1 MKNTSKSKLKIV
13 MGLIILICLL
23 IISFIYVK
31 SKQNNSIIKQEQLNN
46 LQAVQEPQTTVP
58 DGYIG
63 IYTIQQ
69 LTQIGIDGDLTANYI
84 LMNDFDL
91 NGVEWNIIGKSLTY
105 PFTGSFDGNGYKITG
120 LNIES
125 YNQYVGLFGAINGG
139 TVKNLTLENAN
150 IVSKTANTCVG
161 GVVGYIVNG
170 KIENVS
176 ITGTSNIENTENA
189 SGTIDIGGI
198 VGYAYRNV
206 DSSANS
212 ITNVYSTGDINVTA
226 GRNVYAGG
234 IAGRIDMKYPSYYLG
249 VTKAYS
255 TGNINVTTSGVVYAG
270 GLIGRAGHYYRGSTT
285 SYYYDSKITDAYSTG
300 EVNANSTSGDVY
312 AGGLI
317 GWVCGDITNTYA
329 VGKVTVS
336 SSGTKYIGGLIGDAE
351 KGTTVTS
358 SYWSPETTG
367 QTISAGTEKPLLFQ
381 QMMQAN
387 PYENWDFTNTWEIDE
402 GNTLPYLK
410 GLQKPEQVNK
420 TNYTYTTYEGEGTE
434 ENPYII
440 ETEEQLQG
448 MQLGISAHYRLGNDI
463 VIQNIDNFEVIGKS
477 LTYPFTGSFDGNGYK
492 ITGLNIESY
501 NQYVGLFG
509 YISGGTVK
517 NLTLENANIVSKTA
531 NTYVGGVVGYIVN
544 GTIENVS
551 ITGTSNVAYIT
562 KAFDTYIGG
571 IVGYIDG
578 TTINN
583 SYSTGKVEVETTNG
597 DVYAGGIV
605 GYAYRSVASS
615 IDSITNV
622 YSTGDINVTAD
633 EVVYAGGIAGC
644 IDMKYPSYYL
654 GVTKAYSTGNINV
667 TTSGV
672 VYAGGLIGRAGH
684 YYRGSTTSYYYDSK
698 ITDAYSTGEVN
709 ANSTSGDVY
718 AGGLIGWVCGDI
730 TNTYAVG
737 KVTVSSSGTKYI
749 GGLIGDAEKG
759 TTVTSSYWS
768 PETTGQTISAGTEQ
782 SLLFQQMIQA
792 NPYENWDFTDIW
804 EIEEGNTLPYLKDL
818 QKPEQVNEIN
828 YTYTIYEGEGTEE
841 NPYIIETEEQLQG
854 MRNIPYAHYK
864 LGNDI
869 VITENFE
876 PIGGN
881 ENTAFTGTL
890 DGAGYTIIGLDI
902 ESDNQY
908 VGLFGYISGGTVKNL
923 ILENINI
930 NKTYTN
936 TTNAYYIGGIAGYI
950 KNGVIHNVEIID
962 ENSKI
967 IAETKNNVYIGGIVG
982 YRDAGTIYSTY
993 SVAYINATST
1003 SGTIYAG
1010 GLIGYT
1016 TQNASINIV
1025 YSTGTV
1031 DVTSTSGTIYAG
1043 GLIGY
1048 ACSNSYNTYS
1058 TSNVETSTKGTIYA
1072 GGLIGYANSISIGNA
1087 YAVGKVDV
1095 TGSGTKSAGGLIGGG
1110 KATVTSSYWSPET
1123 TGQLISVGAAKP
1135 LLLQQM
1141 IKANPYENWDFI
1153 DIWTIEEGNTLP
1165 YLKDLQ
1171 KPEQVNEINYTYIT
1185 YEGEGTEENPY
1196 IIETEEQLQ
1205 GIKNGPSGYYKLG
1218 NNIEITENFE
1228 PIGGNENTAFTG
1240 TLDGAGYKII
1250 GLNIDSDNQCV
1261 GLFGY
1266 ISGGTVKNLILENA
1280 TVKSQYTSSTNYYA
1294 YVGGVVGYITNG
1306 TIKNV
1311 NIIGTSVVKAEK
1323 GYVKIGGIAGHIDAG
1338 TIDNAYSVASINATS
1353 TSGVVYA
1360 GGIAGYTNNSSI
1372 SKVYSTGTINANSTS
1387 GSIYAGGLIGE
1398 AYNSEINNVYSTG
1411 DINVNST
1418 SGNVGAGGLIGWAF
1432 RYSGKLLSIENAYAV
1447 GKVAVI
1453 GNGTKS
1459 IGGLIGCATG
1469 VPAVTS
1475 SYWSPETTGQ
1485 LISVGAEQPLLLQQM
1500 IQASSFENWDFTDIW
1515 TIEEGKTL
1523 PYLRNMV
1530 KPEQVNASN
1539 YTYVVYEGNGTEED
1553 PYIIRTQEQL
1563 QGMKNIPYAHYKLGN
1578 DIVINKNFEPIGL
1591 NAKTAFTGNLDG
1603 DGKTISNLSIES
1615 DNQYTGL
1622 FGYISGGTVKNL
1634 TIENANIVNTY
1645 GANNSGSACVGT
1657 VAGYIINGT
1666 IENVGITGISSV
1678 ENKVG
1683 INIFIGGLVGLATDN
1698 TQIKR
1703 VYSNAMVNTNVT
1715 GLVRAGGLI
1724 GGANKTSSSASFA
1737 CNIEKAYSTG
1747 EINVETKSTNHSYV
1761 GGFGGT
1767 ISDSN
1772 ISNVFSTGAV
1782 NATIKSTIMHLGGLF
1797 GGISIGSKIENAYA
1811 VGKVAVTGSG
1821 TKYVGGLIG
1830 TKASDTTVTQSYWS
1844 PKTTNQSI
1852 SDGGTEK
1859 SIQELLYQT
1868 GYEDNWDFDSI
1879 WTIEPNGESLA
1890 YLKDLPMP
1898 DGIMK
1903 DELDFE
1909 TRVSVKI
1916 TDTNKKALY
1925 GAQFIVK
1932 DASGN
1937 PATNSEGNL
1946 IGELTTNKNGTAYIL
1961 NLIPGTYSVQETIAP
1976 ASYIINSNTYNFTLT
1991 DEGKTVDASGNE
2003 MNLIIENEQLKIEVY
2018 NKDKET
2024 NEVIVGAKIGL
2035 YNLDGSRVLGIDGNN
2050 VEAIT
2055 DSDGKATLNKM
2066 VAGTYKYKVIK
2077 PAAGY
2082 KANSN
2087 EYTVTILDDGTV
2099 SFGENNNGVI
2109 EDVKIGLK
2117 GMQIEVVDKDN
2128 PDVKIQNARLEISQ
2142 TDLSNSE
2149 IKYYS
2154 EDLYTDS
2161 NGIVS
2166 INEEEIRAFGNM
2178 LLELEAFEVPLG
2190 YKTIQTKAIG
2200 FKNNSTN
2207 GITLNNNITSDDVV
2221 VTIDNTTDMIYV
2233 RLFAT
2238 RDTVNMKVSVVDANN
2253 TNIVLGNA
2261 KVSVKDSIDYTT
2273 SGTTSIMDNLVLNPT
2288 KGTSG
2293 TTTYNIKVEN
2303 SPLGYVDN
2311 LVQNITVSFDSKG
2324 NIINASSLDDME
2336 LAFTEDELSVKLKLA
2351 RNAVFDKA
2359 YIILSEKDNT
2369 SNVLKGAEYSISMTS
2384 DDGFEALL
2392 TDVTDMYGKI
2402 NVEFYGNENISIGIK
2417 QNSAVSG
2424 YKIDKEEKTVVL
2436 DRVEDILQLNNELCS
2451 GNMSIYNVDNE
2462 LYIELTNERKTPN
2475 NILNIQAVY
2484 DKDRDI
2490 KLQNI
2495 PFTITADSYEFSGIT
2510 DINGNLEV
2518 SNILAKANETYTY
2531 TVTLGSLPSI
2541 AYEER
2546 INQFKINITFD
2557 ELGYIS
2563 KVNLVEDSEFVST
2576 TCESK
2581 ENDENINYIANVQVD
2596 LGYKNNMSLYIIKED
2611 EKTSNRVEG
2620 IGYEV
2625 TLKMRDSSTG
2635 KTLVSKVQ
2643 KKTDSNGQFAIT
2655 VPIGSENDSLTI
2667 ELKELSTLS
2676 KYIINRNKR
2685 TVVLDVNSNG
2695 VYELRNSSTEDITVD
2710 LSNQTAT
2717 KPYIALT
2724 EKAKLK
2730 VNSTAKTE
2738 LNLNLD
2744 VSNLLGAKLGGL
2756 KYDIY
2761 EYKENL
2767 EIYTHKYSIITD
2779 TSGKATQ
2786 NINIENAGVYTFKIY
2801 QQNEI
2806 PGHSKVNCVTVRIRY
2821 EVVDGEMKCQSFIII
2836 KGNEYVLRKETKE
2849 IESDNCYRYDMN
2861 LYLINNFVSTQIP
2874 NETEEKPDVEPVE
2887 NAKTCYIRLE
2897 KAGTTNNYML
2907 PNAVYTAVITYSNGS
2922 KEVKNIKTNLY
2933 GIAILNNIYLDGA
2946 ISIELK
2952 ETSAPAGYELD
2963 NNTYTI
2969 NIVGNQTNG
2978 LTEVMPSTT
2987 STVAGM
2993 ECTRNGREIR
3003 VKLKDKKKPSTVKIN
3018 NSKYFLDLNLYK
3030 EDDSI
3035 PNMLINGAIFKVV
3048 VKIGDSEL
3056 FNKNIAI
3063 KNGNYKESRIAI
3075 PRELEGKEGTIE
3087 ITEIVAPDKYELDEE
3102 TKTIKFNIADGKI
3115 KYTTDN
3121 NDIKVTSGSYNS
3133 NVFHRINVVL
3143 KNKLKNFALIINK
3156 VDKDNNT
3163 ISLNG
3168 SSFRIETT
3176 GDSLKTMDITNK
3188 GTNIVFPKGGTN
3200 ETVRYKITETKAGN
3214 GYKKLDKPIL
3224 IDVTFDESGNV
3235 SNAETVVQE
3244 GYDSSS
3250 VVEINKSD
3258 KLIGLKITNKAKKYI
3273 NGVEIDDDG
3282 GETINPDKYTIVFV
3296 TKDKNNTNK
3305 IIDGLYNVSLI
3316 ASNGV
3321 SKNFSVGTNRIVE
3334 YNTYGDIE
3342 IGFEQVTVK
3351 SGYILDG
3358 EQKSLVINR
3367 TDDNTLSFV
3376 EKNGEFD
3383 YYINDT
3389 TKVITITNYNE
3400 TDIAPLNLTLET
3412 EAKYQGLEFDV
3423 TSVINDNKSLITNIN
3438 GIASTSLNEP
3448 DITSVEYTIKSN
3460 NMPKDCMDIPDIKM
3474 VIDYDSDNLIKS
3486 AKITEGQKN
3495 AEIIGEYV
3503 GKRYIRV
3510 KINIKEAYE
3519 DPEDSSKKPVEEA
3532 PKEYRYDIIYVK
3544 QDEQDGYIRL
3554 ENVEFEIDITKET
3567 GTHKIHNVTTNK
3579 FGVAKDRY
3587 LTTYGETKY
3596 VLKELSTVEGYVL
3609 DEQPKTIVIGKTDKN
3624 EAKLISASD
3633 GLNVIISEKSKQIK
3647 VILKN
3652 KVDSVGDENN
3662 PGYAGIVIEKTDSAD
3677 SLVKIPNVNFAI
3689 QSENGGKV
3697 YSATTNDEGYTK
3709 VLIPLLKEN
3718 TERTYIIRE
3727 NTVPDGYI
3735 QYTGDIKL
3743 KIKYNS
3749 DGIESASIVDA
3760 ATDTNGSII
3769 ATVTK
3774 TEANEVGL
3782 RITNEQTEYIPSKNE
3797 LKPYDVKIIKVD
3809 ENDIEITK
3817 QGAKLKV
3824 DVSNTV
3830 GVEAITKTDVTDE
3843 NGIVSINGINGF
3855 GDIRI
3860 DITEL
3865 EAPENM
3871 KLETETKW
3879 ITLHRSEETGSITH
3893 TASSDVFYDINNSER
3908 IVTVYLTNKLD
3919 DNLFT
3924 IVMNKIDSNDE
3935 GIEGAEFEVTL
3946 PNGDKV
3952 ERIASIKTGFA
3963 CITDL
3968 EMPEEAGTYTYTIKE
3983 TKAPKEYK
3991 LLKEEI
3997 NVNITFELIEEKMCI
4012 TKVTKESDFCKLI
4025 NTSYINLSDGHI
4037 SKLKTE
4043 NTTGEITTKN
4053 CFELDII
4060 NDKLEP
4066 ISLEIEKVDKEDND
4080 KKLKGAAYKIEI
4092 KDVEEDKVIK
4102 TIDSTL
4108 DSAENGIV
4116 RVDELRGSGILEF
4129 TITEIKYPIGYKD
4142 ENDGVTIV
4150 KTIKIS
4156 RDQIDGTMTAIDGI
4170 VQEQIDN
4177 ENRVIKLK
4185 IENELKDAEF
4195 ELKINKTDEETN
4207 EKLSNVKFKVTAEN
4221 EAGEAIKIAIKNGV
4235 ILDSTE
4241 ITTDSDGVAN
4251 LTGILVPKPEGV
4263 YIYTV
4268 EEVETIK
4275 GYKTNYEPIR
4285 IKITTGINDE
4295 GLYGILNSEVIK
4307 KETLKYPLEIV
4318 VAKNNTEFN
4327 TNNFKEDLIAQ
4338 LQKEGVDI
4346 SNINIETVKKD
4357 KTSSNSAD
4365 AETILNTW
4373 EQVGQITYTENNVTY
4388 DKLWEFKDQNVICKY
4403 NTDDLTGYV
4412 FPGEGAQGISLE
4424 YDATSENGDDDAFGA
4439 IIRYNKNADG
4449 TVTTYVFSQA
4459 RDVRYNPADPWANYY
4474 GLYKIE
4480 SKEFKYQNITL
4491 LKSCSKGWLK
4501 DEYAHYKIDATGNTI
4516 KVSMNGEEIINYTD
4530 TSNPI
4535 ESGSY
4540 GFFSFSQA
4548 NTKFKNITAITTN
4561 YDSMSYDT
4569 VNNEYEWDKDSL
4581 HCVINISDF
4590 MEDPFNSENIDKTVS
4605 KSINN
4610 ELTYIGLGTD
4620 NNKKQY
4626 LNYIEKNDNNG
4637 TFIDNKNYDK
4647 SIVQVAEYINVL
4659 LNAKN
4664 KIKYPNVSI
4673 YKTVEDIAKEKI
4685 TVDLS
4690 NEKIE
4695 PFDVQI
4701 IAKDIDNENA
4711 DLSGISYKVKVTNI
4725 ETNTVVKEIEN
4736 TGLTEQNGILNIED
4750 ISGVGKFK
4758 IEIERITVP
4767 NGYKEDVNKNT
4778 ILYIIRDD
4786 KTGIINVAQESSEK
4800 NAEIDNKNRIVKIT
4814 IENELK
4820 DGELN
4825 ITINKVKEDGTALQG
4840 ATFSI
4845 IKVENDKTQTKEDF
4859 GVTNALGKVSKKIV
4873 LPKTTREFTYI
4884 LKETGAPKGYKIAED
4899 NTIKISTGIR
4909 DDGSYGPVSVTLNDK
4924 TQNITNDQLDVK
4936 IVNEEIEGFR
4946 LEITTVNKDNTE
4958 QKLSGAKYKIV
4969 VKDLEENKVIKTIE
4983 STEVSNVLGKIL
4995 TEEIKGVGNIEITIE
5010 QIAYPNGYK
5019 EDSAINKTIK
5029 INRDLTDGKITAVDG
5044 ITEEQ
5049 IDNDTRII
5057 RVQVGNELKDG
5068 ELTLGIE
5075 KTDENGVHLQGAE
5088 FSIVKLENGVEGTA
5102 ETIGTTNAEGK
5113 VEKTIVLPKTS
5124 SEFAY
5129 VLKETKTPKGYKTGA
5144 NRIITIKAG
5153 VREDGSY
5160 GATEVNVNGTA
5171 VNVLEDKA
5179 IIKVVNEEIE
5189 GFKLEITTVNKDN
5202 TEQKLS
5208 GAKYKIVVKDVEENK
5223 VIKTIESTEVSN
5235 VLGKI
5240 LTEEIKGVG
5249 NIEIT
5254 IEQIA
5259 YPNGYKEDSAI
5270 NKTIKINRDLTDGK
5284 ITAVDGITE
5293 EQIDNDTRIIRV
5305 QVGNELKDGE
5315 LTLGIEKTDE
5325 NGVHLQGAEFSIVK
5339 LENGVEGTAETIG
5352 TTNAEGKVEKTI
5364 VLPKT
5369 SSEFAYVLKETKTPK
5384 GYKTGANR
5392 IITIKAGVREDGSYG
5407 ATEVNVNGTAVNVL
5421 EDKAI
5426 IKVVNEEIEGFKLE
5440 ITTVNKDNTE
5450 QKLSGAK
5457 YKIVVKDVEENKV
5470 IKTIESTEESD
5481 TLGKILTEEIKGV
5494 GNIEITIEQIAYSNG
5509 YKEENNSKVIR
5520 ILRNLTDGTISAVD
5534 SITDE
5539 QIDNIERILK
5549 IEIENEPK
5557 DPILEVVLHKLDK
5570 DNNQPLANA
5579 KFKIGKENSA
5589 EEDIELLPTD
5599 EKGQTK
5605 SILTLPKA
5613 EGTYNYI
5620 IKEIESPL
5628 GYVKIENE
5636 MILKVNVVKMNN
5648 GAFTVKSVTFN
5659 DILNEVNDEKTN
5671 IEVKNEVVT
5680 PFVIELITQD
5690 DDNEMHEVIPDAKYD
5705 ISIKNITMNTDTTLK
5720 NLTSDVLGKILTK
5733 QLYGVGDIEIRIRQ
5747 VSTPKEYILDQDEKI
5762 IKIQRELTNGNITL
5776 TSTDG
5781 NNIEVTEINN
5791 DGITDKKIQI
5801 TITNEIMKPY
5811 VDVQIKKVDKNIIKN
5826 ELKGAIFE
5834 IKLPDGVVTEDG
5846 QTTIVVNMLE
5856 KTIEDL
5862 QIPLPKSRGEYEYII
5877 TELQAPAGYNK
5888 LNVPISLKITV
5899 EKQKGIYVAKKMTA
5913 KNEGSRMVT
5922 VQNNVITIANKVSD
5936 VRKYNIDLE
5945 FKNLSYNK
5953 DTEFKLEL
5961 QAETGENILR
5971 NLIVSKQSE
5980 EIGNVMGTGE
5990 VLVNIYDMKEDG
6002 QIIGTVKYY
6011 RSSATYEISNIEVNK
6026 LGNYEIEAEVI
6037 ESEANVNDIRI
6048 TIRNMSI
6055 DVQSPIYS
6063 VSEEDK
6069 LIYGISPNTSITEF
6083 CNNISTNQNYTI
6095 IDAQGN
6101 AIDEKPY
6108 KAGLMS
6114 GNITNNIL
6122 GTGSKLKVGN
6132 TTYTLVVKGD
6142 TDGNG
6147 KITIT
6152 DVTKINLHIVNINKL
6167 DGIYAI
6173 AADTNFNKEISITD
6187 LVQVRLALVGLL
6199 EL

>member
-91 NGVEWNIIGKSLTY
+91 NGVEWNIIGKSSSSY
-105 PFTGSFDGNGYKITG
+105 FSGIFDGNYHTIEN
-120 LNIES
+120 LSIES
-125 YNQYVGLFGAINGG
+125 NNKYVGLFGAIKGG

-150 IVSKTANTCVG
+150 IVSKTANTYVG

-226 GRNVYAGG
+226 GGNVYAGG
-234 IAGRIDMKYPSYYLG
+234 IAGRIGGYINSNYYLG

-255 TGNINVTTSGVVYAG
+255 TGDINVTTSGVVNVGGLIGQAGYYGTSTSYNRAKVTDAYSTGAVNITTSETVRAG
-270 GLIGRAGHYYRGSTT
+270 GLIGR
-285 SYYYDSKITDAYSTG
+285 
-300 EVNANSTSGDVY
+300 VY
-312 AGGLI
+312 GN
-317 GWVCGDITNTYA
+317 VTNTYA

-336 SSGTKYIGGLIGDAE
+336 SSGTKSIGGLIGYRDG
-351 KGTTVTS
+351 GTITS
-358 SYWSPETTG
+358 SYWSTETTG
-367 QTISAGTEKPLLFQ
+367 VLISAGAEKSLRFQ
-381 QMMQAN
+381 QMIQASS
-387 PYENWDFTNTWEIDE
+387 YENWDFTDIWTIEE

-410 GLQKPEQVNK
+410 DLQKPEQVNEI
-420 TNYTYTTYEGEGTE
+420 NYTYTIYEGEGTE

-448 MQLGISAHYRLGNDI
+448 MQQGINAHYKLGNDI

-477 LTYPFTGSFDGNGYK
+477 STYPFTGSLDGNGYK
-492 ITGLNIESY
+492 ITGLNIESD

-517 NLTLENANIVSKTA
+517 NLILENATVKSQYTSSASKLA
-531 NTYVGGVVGYIVN
+531 YVGVVVGYIEN
-544 GTIENVS
+544 GIIEDVS
-551 ITGTSNVAYIT
+551 ITETSIVKTEKGYV
-562 KAFDTYIGG
+562 YIGG
-571 IVGYIDG
+571 IVGYATG
-578 TTINN
+578 ATTINN
-583 SYSTGKVEVETTNG
+583 SCSTGIVEVNSTNG
-597 DVYAGGIV
+597 DVVAGGIV
-605 GYAYRSVASS
+605 GRAYRNVNSS
-615 IDSITNV
+615 ANSITNV
-622 YSTGDINVTAD
+622 YSTGDVNVTAGGT
-633 EVVYAGGIAGC
+633 VHVGGIAGFA
-644 IDMKYPSYYL
+644 YGYHPSYYI

-667 TTSGV
+667 TTNGT
-672 VYAGGLIGRAGH
+672 VYAGGLIGRAG
-684 YYRGSTTSYYYDSK
+684 YSGSTTSGSNTQYYYHYSRV
-698 ITDAYSTGEVN
+698 TDAYSTGDINVT
-709 ANSTSGDVY
+709 TSGTVSV
-718 AGGLIGWVCGDI
+718 GGLIGRVYGNV

-737 KVTVSSSGTKYI
+737 KVTVLSSETKHI
-749 GGLIGDAEKG
+749 GGLIGSRDTG
-759 TTVTSSYWS
+759 TITSSYWS
-768 PETTGQTISAGTEQ
+768 PETTGVLISAGTEQ
-782 SLLFQQMIQA
+782 PLLFQQMIQA

-930 NKTYTN
+930 NKIYTN

-1031 DVTSTSGTIYAG
+1031 DVTSTSGNIYAG

-1087 YAVGKVDV
+1087 YAVGKVDD

-1141 IKANPYENWDFI
+1141 IKANPYENWDFT

-1171 KPEQVNEINYTYIT
+1171 KPEQVNEINYTYIA

-1323 GYVKIGGIAGHIDAG
+1323 GYVIIGGIAGHIDAG

-1353 TSGVVYA
+1353 TSGAVYA
-1360 GGIAGYTNNSSI
+1360 GGIAGNTNNSSI

-1387 GSIYAGGLIGE
+1387 GRIYAGGLIGE

-1418 SGNVGAGGLIGWAF
+1418 SGKVGAGGLIGWA
-1432 RYSGKLLSIENAYAV
+1432 YSGTLLSIENAYAV
-1447 GKVAVI
+1447 GKVAVT

-1553 PYIIRTQEQL
+1553 PYIIKTQEQL

-1591 NAKTAFTGNLDG
+1591 NEKTAFKGSLDG
-1603 DGKTISNLSIES
+1603 DGKTISNLSVES

-1645 GANNSGSACVGT
+1645 SSNSSFYAYVGT

-1678 ENKVG
+1678 ENKAG
-1683 INIFIGGLVGLATDN
+1683 SNINIGGLVGFATDN

-1715 GLVRAGGLI
+1715 GVVRAGGLI
-1724 GGANKTSSSASFA
+1724 GYANKTNSSASFA

-1747 EINVETKSTNHSYV
+1747 EINVENKSTSYSYV
-1761 GGFGGT
+1761 GGFGG
-1767 ISDSN
+1767 IIYYSN

-1782 NATIKSTIMHLGGLF
+1782 NTIGKSSPIYSGSLF
-1797 GGISIGSKIENAYA
+1797 GAAYSNSGIVNAYA
-1811 VGKVAVTGSG
+1811 VGKVWGSG
-1821 TKYVGGLIG
+1821 SSSSYIRGLIG
-1830 TKASDTTVTQSYWS
+1830 RKSSDTTVTQSYWS

-2311 LVQNITVSFDSKG
+2311 LVQSITVSFDSKG

-2336 LAFTEDELSVKLKLA
+2336 IAFTEDELSVKLKLA

-3056 FNKNIAI
+3056 FNKNITI

-3782 RITNEQTEYIPSKNE
+3782 RITNEQTEYIPSKDE

-4116 RVDELRGSGILEF
+4116 RVDELRGSGILEI

-4711 DLSGISYKVKVTNI
+4711 DLSGISYKVKVTNV
-4725 ETNTVVKEIEN
+4725 ETNTVVKEIKN
-4736 TGLTEQNGILNIED
+4736 TGLTEQDGILNIED

-5223 VIKTIESTEVSN
+5223 VIKTIESTE
-5235 VLGKI
+5235 
-5240 LTEEIKGVG
+5240 
-5249 NIEIT
+5249 
-5254 IEQIA
+5254 
-5259 YPNGYKEDSAI
+5259 
-5270 NKTIKINRDLTDGK
+5270 
-5284 ITAVDGITE
+5284 
-5293 EQIDNDTRIIRV
+5293 
-5305 QVGNELKDGE
+5305 
-5315 LTLGIEKTDE
+5315 
-5325 NGVHLQGAEFSIVK
+5325 
-5339 LENGVEGTAETIG
+5339 
-5352 TTNAEGKVEKTI
+5352 
-5364 VLPKT
+5364 
-5369 SSEFAYVLKETKTPK
+5369 
-5384 GYKTGANR
+5384 
-5392 IITIKAGVREDGSYG
+5392 
-5407 ATEVNVNGTAVNVL
+5407 
-5421 EDKAI
+5421 
-5426 IKVVNEEIEGFKLE
+5426 
-5440 ITTVNKDNTE
+5440 
-5450 QKLSGAK
+5450 
-5457 YKIVVKDVEENKV
+5457 
-5470 IKTIESTEESD
+5470 ESD

-5494 GNIEITIEQIAYSNG
+5494 GNIEITIDQIAYSNG

-5534 SITDE
+5534 GITDE

-5791 DGITDKKIQI
+5791 DGIADKKIQI

-5862 QIPLPKSRGEYEYII
+5862 QIPLPKGRGEYEYII

-5990 VLVNIYDMKEDG
+5990 ALVNIYDMKEDG

-6026 LGNYEIEAEVI
+6026 LGNYEIEAEAI

-6132 TTYTLVVKGD
+6132 TTYTLVIKGD